1 MDTIT
6 RNVRDIGNADRRAL
20 EHVIGRQ
27 LGDDQRLVIRVVN
40 VEITPAAASNHTG
53 DGIDDLPEW
62 CSVYDGLSDDAV
74 ASLEKTILTRA
85 DLSRTGE

>member
-1 MDTIT
+1 MEAIT
-6 RNVRDIGNADRRAL
+6 RNVKDIGTADRRAL

-40 VEITPAAASNHTG
+40 VETTPVAPNSTKGRMDN
-53 DGIDDLPEW
+53 LPEW
-62 CSVYDGLSDDAV
+62 CSVYAGLSDEAV

>member
-40 VEITPAAASNHTG
+40 VDMAPVAPNRTEGAMDA
-53 DGIDDLPEW
+53 LPEW
-62 CSVYDGLSDDAV
+62 CSVYDGLSADAV
-74 ASLEKTILTRA
+74 ASLENTILTRA

>member
-6 RNVRDIGNADRRAL
+6 RNVKDIGNADRRAL

-40 VEITPAAASNHTG
+40 VETTPVAPNTIEG
-53 DGIDDLPEW
+53 GPNGLPEW
-62 CSVYDGLSDDAV
+62 CSVYAGLSDDAV

>member
-27 LGDDQRLVIRVVN
+27 LGDDQRLVIRVIN
-40 VEITPAAASNHTG
+40 VEVTPGAPNHTE

-74 ASLEKTILTRA
+74 VSLEKTILTRA

>member
-1 MDTIT
+1 MEAIT
-6 RNVRDIGNADRRAL
+6 RNVRDIGTADRRAL

-40 VEITPAAASNHTG
+40 VETTPVVPNSTE
-53 DGIDDLPEW
+53 DGTDALPEW

>member
-1 MDTIT
+1 MEAIT
-6 RNVRDIGNADRRAL
+6 RNVKDIGTADRRAL

-40 VEITPAAASNHTG
+40 VETTPVAPNGTEGGMNA
-53 DGIDDLPEW
+53 LPEW
-62 CSVYDGLSDDAV
+62 CSVYAGLSDDAV
-74 ASLEKTILTRA
+74 ALLEKTILTRA

>member
-6 RNVRDIGNADRRAL
+6 RNVKDIGNADRRAL

-40 VEITPAAASNHTG
+40 VEVSPATRSTTE
-53 DGIDDLPEW
+53 DGRNDLPEW

-85 DLSRTGE
+85 DLSRSGE